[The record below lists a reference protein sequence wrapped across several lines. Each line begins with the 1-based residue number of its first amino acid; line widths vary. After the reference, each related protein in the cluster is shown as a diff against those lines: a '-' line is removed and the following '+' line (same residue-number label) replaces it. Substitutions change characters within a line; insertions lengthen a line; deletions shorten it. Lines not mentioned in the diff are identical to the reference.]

1 MNIKLVVAAAAFVLA
16 GCASFDGRG
25 LVPGKSTEQDVVA
38 LMGAPADR
46 IKLADGDTKLYF
58 PRQPEG
64 RMSYA
69 ARIAPD
75 GMLRSVDQLLT
86 EQNIANLVRGT
97 TTREQAREILGPP
110 WRTTRLERQQRDV
123 WEYKMYN
130 QVQDKF
136 FLYVQLSYDG
146 IVQEVLMINDDV
158 DEPGGLGSFS

>member
-1 MNIKLVVAAAAFVLA
+1 MNMKPVIAAVAFALAA
-16 GCASFDGRG
+16 CASFDGRG
-25 LVPGKSTEQDVVA
+25 LVPGTSTEQEVTA

-46 IKLADGDTKLYF
+46 IKLPGGDTKLYF

-69 ARIAPD
+69 ARIGPD
-75 GMLRSVDQLLT
+75 GVLRSVDQLLT

-97 TTREQAREILGPP
+97 TTRAQAREILGPP
-110 WRTTRLERQQRDV
+110 WHTSRLERQQREV

-136 FLYVQLSYDG
+136 FLYVQLSDDG
-146 IVQEVLMINDDV
+146 IVQEVLMIKDYV
-158 DEPGGLGSFS
+158 DEPGGQGFF

>member
-1 MNIKLVVAAAAFVLA
+1 MSMKLLVTVVSLALA

-25 LVPGKSTEQDVVA
+25 LMPGKSTEQDVVA

-46 IKLADGDTKLYF
+46 IKLQGGDTVLYY

-69 ARIAPD
+69 AHLGPD
-75 GMLRSVDQLLT
+75 GVLRSVDQLLT
-86 EQNIANLVRGT
+86 EPNIANLVRGT
-97 TTREQAREILGPP
+97 TTRAQARAILGPP
-110 WRTTRLERQQRDV
+110 WRTTRLERQQREV

-136 FLYVQLSYDG
+136 FLYVQLSDDG
-146 IVQEVLMINDDV
+146 IVQEVLMIKDYV
-158 DEPGGLGSFS
+158 DEPGGQGFF

>member
-1 MNIKLVVAAAAFVLA
+1 MKLKLLVTVVSLVLA

-25 LVPGKSTEQDVVA
+25 LVPGKSTEQEVTA
-38 LMGAPADR
+38 LMGVPADS
-46 IKLADGDTKLYF
+46 IKLPGGDTMLYF

-75 GMLRSVDQLLT
+75 GVLRSIDQLLT
-86 EQNIANLVRGT
+86 EENISRLVRGS
-97 TTREQAREILGPP
+97 TTRAQAREILGPP

-146 IVQEVLMINDDV
+146 IVQEVLMIKDYV
-158 DEPGGLGSFS
+158 DEPGMGLF

>member
-1 MNIKLVVAAAAFVLA
+1 MSMKLLVTVVSLALA

-25 LVPGKSTEQDVVA
+25 LMPGKSTEQDVVA
-38 LMGAPADR
+38 LMGAPAER
-46 IKLADGDTKLYF
+46 IRLPGGDTVLYF

-64 RMSYA
+64 RMSFA
-69 ARIAPD
+69 ARLGPD
-75 GMLRSVDQLLT
+75 GVLRSVDQLLT

-97 TTREQAREILGPP
+97 TTRAQAREILGPP
-110 WRTTRLERQQRDV
+110 WHTTRLERQQREV

-136 FLYVQLSYDG
+136 FLYVQFSYDG
-146 IVQEVLMINDDV
+146 IVQEVLMIKDYV